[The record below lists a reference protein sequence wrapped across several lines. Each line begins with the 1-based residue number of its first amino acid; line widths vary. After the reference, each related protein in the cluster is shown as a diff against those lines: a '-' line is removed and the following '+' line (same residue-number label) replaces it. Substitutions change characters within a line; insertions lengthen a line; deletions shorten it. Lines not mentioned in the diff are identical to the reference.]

1 MTALSVAAVALSGCG
16 LFSSAPDASPIPVPP
31 SASPSSSASA
41 GPAEVDLSR
50 FADQQV
56 TWSNCGGTAEC
67 AVVKV
72 PMDYTN
78 PDGRTLDLA
87 VTRIPA
93 TGESL
98 GPLFVNPGGP
108 GGSAFDY
115 AKAADAVVSPQV
127 RERFDVV
134 GVDPRGVA
142 HSSPISCLTDDELDA
157 LLAVDGTPD
166 SAADIA
172 EAVDASA
179 DVLAGCTRE
188 DAELLP
194 FLGTVNAARDFDI
207 VRAVLGAPTMSYLG
221 KSYGTFLGAA
231 YAELFP
237 QRVGRMVLDGVLSP
251 TASMVEVT
259 HDQAVSF
266 EKQVREFAAYCAGHD
281 DCPFDGNGEQ
291 VLAALHAWLASL
303 DANPLAGD
311 DRPLN
316 EALATYAVLSYL
328 YFPGSDYIR
337 LLGALQSAVDD
348 GDPEPMLA
356 LLDARISRGP
366 DGRYLDNSSDAF
378 YAISCTDR
386 PFDGTVADVEALAQE
401 WAVDAPTFGPGLAWG
416 VLPCAGWPASER
428 LPSITA
434 TGSGPILV
442 VGTLQDSAT
451 PVHWARELAADLDN
465 GHLLLWDGS
474 NHTAY
479 REGSPCVDAAVNDFL
494 LTGTPPPAGTICD

>member
-1 MTALSVAAVALSGCG
+1 MFG
-16 LFSSAPDASPIPVPP
+16 SAPQASPIPVPP
-31 SASPSSSASA
+31 SASASASA
-41 GPAEVDLSR
+41 SAAPVGLSR
-50 FADQQV
+50 FTEQQV
-56 TWSNCGGTAEC
+56 HWSNCGATAEC
-67 AVVKV
+67 TTVQV
-72 PMDYTN
+72 PLDYTN
-78 PDGRTLDLA
+78 PDWRVLDLA

-93 TGESL
+93 TGDSL

-115 AKAADAVVSPQV
+115 AKAADAIVSPQV
-127 RERFDVV
+127 RERFDVI

-142 HSSPISCLTDDELDA
+142 HSSPITCLSDDERDA

-166 SAADIA
+166 DAADIA
-172 EAVDASA
+172 DAVAASDA
-179 DVLAGCTRE
+179 VLDGCMRA
-188 DAELLP
+188 DAEVLP
-194 FLGTVNAARDFDI
+194 FLGTVNAARDLDV
-207 VRAVLGAPTMSYLG
+207 VRAVLNVPTMSYLG

-266 EKQVREFAAYCAGHD
+266 EKQVREFAAYCAGQD
-281 DCPFDGNGEQ
+281 ECPFDGNGEQ
-291 VLAALHAWLASL
+291 VLDELTAWLTLL
-303 DANPLAGD
+303 DTAPLHGSE
-311 DRPLN
+311 RELN
-316 EALATYAVLSYL
+316 EALATYTVLSYL

-337 LLGALQSAVDD
+337 LRDALRIAVDED
-348 GDPEPMLA
+348 DPEPMLA

-386 PFDGTVADVEALAQE
+386 PFDGTLDDVEQLAQE

-416 VLPCAGWPASER
+416 VLPCADWPASER
-428 LPSITA
+428 LTSITA
-434 TGSGPILV
+434 PGSGPILV
-442 VGTLQDSAT
+442 IGTLQDSAT
-451 PVHWARELAADLDN
+451 PVHWAKELASSLDN

-479 REGSPCVDAAVNDFL
+479 HEGSPCIDAAVDAFL
-494 LTGTPPPAGTICD
+494 LTGDPPAAGTICD

>member
-1 MTALSVAAVALSGCG
+1 M
-16 LFSSAPDASPIPVPP
+16 FSSTPEASPIPVPP
-31 SASPSSSASA
+31 SASAIASPSASA
-41 GPAEVDLSR
+41 APADLSR
-50 FADQQV
+50 FTEQQV
-56 TWSNCGGTAEC
+56 TWSNCGASAEC
-67 AVVKV
+67 TIVQV

-78 PDGRTLDLA
+78 PDGRVLDIA
-87 VTRIPA
+87 VTRVPA
-93 TGESL
+93 TGDSL

-115 AKAADAVVSPQV
+115 AKAADSIVSPQV
-127 RERFDVV
+127 RERFDIV

-142 HSSPISCLTDDELDA
+142 HSSPITCLTDDELDA
-157 LLAVDGTPD
+157 LVAIDGTPD

-172 EAVDASA
+172 EVADISD
-179 DVLAGCTRE
+179 DVLAGCTRA

-194 FLGTVNAARDFDI
+194 FLGTVNAARDLDI
-207 VRAVLGAPTMSYLG
+207 VRAVLGTPTMSYLG

-266 EKQVREFAAYCAGHD
+266 EKQAREFAAYCAGHD
-281 DCPFDGNGEQ
+281 ECPFDGNGEQ
-291 VLAALHAWLASL
+291 VLAELTAWLASL
-303 DANPLAGD
+303 DANPLAGSA
-311 DRPLN
+311 RVLN
-316 EALATYAVLSYL
+316 ESLATYAVLSYL

-337 LLGALQSAVDD
+337 LLGALQSAVEDD
-348 GDPEPMLA
+348 DPEPLLS

-366 DGRYLDNSSDAF
+366 DGRYLDNSTDAF
-378 YAISCTDR
+378 YAISCADR
-386 PFDGTVADVEALAQE
+386 PFDGAVDDVEALAQA

-428 LPSITA
+428 LASITA
-434 TGSGPILV
+434 AGSGPILV
-442 VGTLQDSAT
+442 IGTLQDSAT
-451 PVHWARELAADLDN
+451 PVHWAKELAKNLEN

-479 REGSPCVDAAVNDFL
+479 REGSPCVDAAVDTFL
-494 LTGTPPPAGTICD
+494 LTGTPPAAGTICD